1 MFSFSFTQH
10 ETAHNGIVNRPQEL
24 LLFSLLPV
32 ILSYSRP
39 TTGSVVASVWPHVH
53 RPVWRHP
60 SITLLFSLRLI
71 IPLLSKAWFVTPS
84 VSRSHFSL
92 GERDRRRNETGRQL
106 ENEEGKWRVL
116 GETSKRH
123 FQRKDERR
131 RKKRENER
139 ANETCGSNW
148 RGGKSKQ
155 TTGQDIQ
162 EVIQKKAEGSK
173 AAGSTMVAHL
183 LVVCILTH
191 SFVVALAV
199 IFYVTVIFIQYFFC
213 AHYLLLLRVVIGK
226 TCLCCSHLG
235 SSPRKRLS

>member
-1 MFSFSFTQH
+1 MASCSQTCLTSPFHYFTIQSPP
-10 ETAHNGIVNRPQEL
+10 HNPITVK
-24 LLFSLLPV
+24 SL
-32 ILSYSRP
+32 IC
-39 TTGSVVASVWPHVH
+39 
-53 RPVWRHP
+53 
-60 SITLLFSLRLI
+60 
-71 IPLLSKAWFVTPS
+71 TPS

-92 GERDRRRNETGRQL
+92 GERDRRRNGRQL
-106 ENEEGKWRVL
+106 EDEEGKWRVL

-139 ANETCGSNW
+139 INETCGSNW

-173 AAGSTMVAHL
+173 AAGSTMNSHL

-199 IFYVTVIFIQYFFC
+199 IFYVTVIFIQCFFC

-226 TCLCCSHLG
+226 ACLHCSHLG

>member
-131 RKKRENER
+131 RKEGKRMGKWDLWFKLTRGKIKADNR
-139 ANETCGSNW
+139 SRHSGSYSEEK
-148 RGGKSKQ
+148 RRIKGGRIDHECSP
-155 TTGQDIQ
+155 
-162 EVIQKKAEGSK
+162 
-173 AAGSTMVAHL
+173 AG
-183 LVVCILTH
+183 C
-191 SFVVALAV
+191 
-199 IFYVTVIFIQYFFC
+199 
-213 AHYLLLLRVVIGK
+213 LR
-226 TCLCCSHLG
+226 TYTFLCCGYCCNILCDSNFHPVLFLCSLFAFAPCG
-235 SSPRKRLS
+235 YRKSVFTL